1 MLFRFIAQVAVCM
14 DAMQKYV
21 LFILLCLR
29 PTDYSLE
36 STIELTRQG
45 AKVEGKPVRLDLVA
59 AVENLWI

>member
-1 MLFRFIAQVAVCM
+1 M

-21 LFILLCLR
+21 LFILCLR
-29 PTDYSLE
+29 QTDYLLE

-45 AKVEGKPVRLDLVA
+45 AKVEGKLVEPCTGDLVA

>member
-1 MLFRFIAQVAVCM
+1 M

-36 STIELTRQG
+36 STIVLTRQG